1 MDALGAEVTPP
12 ESPANP
18 TADTLL
24 QATENVRVAAGHLVE
39 ALHGTAGLSVRV
51 ARLERLAQLVPLIF
65 AFGVVCGVVAGA
77 AVFGAS

>member
-1 MDALGAEVTPP
+1 MTTEATTSPAT
-12 ESPANP
+12 ESPPQP
-18 TADTLL
+18 TPADTLL
-24 QATENVRVAAGHLVE
+24 KATENVRVAAGRLVE

-77 AVFGAS
+77 AIFGH